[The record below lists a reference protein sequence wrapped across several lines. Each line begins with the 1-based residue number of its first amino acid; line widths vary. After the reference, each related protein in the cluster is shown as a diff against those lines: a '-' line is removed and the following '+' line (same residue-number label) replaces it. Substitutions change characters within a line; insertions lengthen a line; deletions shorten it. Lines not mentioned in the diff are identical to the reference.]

1 MNQEVEKPKEKVE
14 THVSE
19 EKKQLVRDLA
29 ELMNKKT
36 VMLVSIK
43 SLPDALFQSIKK
55 KLRGKAVIKVA
66 KKSLVNFA
74 LEHAKNEHLKEL
86 EKHVREDSAIL
97 FSDDD
102 AFEISGFLSDNKVPA
117 KAKIGQEAPEDI
129 EIKAGPTSLLPGPD
143 ISALSGVGLTP
154 KVEAGKI
161 HILKDKILVRKGEA
175 ISEEKASVLQKLDI
189 TPFEVGLEPLVA
201 FSEGKVYV
209 DIKIDREAT
218 LAELVDAYSRGLAF
232 AVELGYPSGET
243 IGYLIGKAGGHE
255 SALNGLVKTKVSDTP
270 KEEAEK
276 DGDNKSAEDV
286 AEDSADNSEGAESS
300 PVGSGEE
307 KVEEKAEEK
316 KPAEEGSESA
326 KGEVKEVP
334 KAHELAKK
342 VGEETQEDKTE
353 GEGK

>member
-1 MNQEVEKPKEKVE
+1 MNQELEKPKEKVE

-19 EKKQLVRDLA
+19 EKKKLVRDLA

-86 EKHVREDSAIL
+86 EKHIKEDSAIL

-117 KAKIGQEAPEDI
+117 KAKIGQEAPADI

-143 ISALSGVGLTP
+143 ISALSGVGLVP

-161 HILKDKILVRKGEA
+161 HILNDKILVRKGEA
-175 ISEEKASVLQKLDI
+175 ISEAKASVLQKLDI

-201 FSEGKVYV
+201 FSEGKVYL

-218 LAELVDAYSRGLAF
+218 LAELIGAYSRGLAF

-243 IGYLIGKAGGHE
+243 IGYLIGKAGGHGR
-255 SALNGLVKTKVSDTP
+255 AINDLVKTEGESD
-270 KEEAEK
+270 KAEE
-276 DGDNKSAEDV
+276 NKSAEDSAV
-286 AEDSADNSEGAESS
+286 ESEDNKETSSDSTEGADS
-300 PVGSGEE
+300 VE
-307 KVEEKAEEK
+307 KVGEDEK
-316 KPAEEGSESA
+316 KEEVVESA

-334 KAHELAKK
+334 SAHELAEKK
-342 VGEETQEDKTE
+342 ESIETNKKQQKDFLE
-353 GEGK
+353 GLK